1 MALGHGTGASVSD
14 FLPAGVA
21 AALTAAAK
29 YKTFDKLP
37 ESLQETL
44 LNYGIKD
51 DKTLIAAT
59 GVLSYGATAAA
70 RDALKAINKPKK
82 TTSKHKNSHRR

>member
-1 MALGHGTGASVSD
+1 MALGHGTEASVSD

-21 AALTAAAK
+21 AALTAAAA

-37 ESLQETL
+37 ESLKETL
-44 LNYGIKD
+44 RGYGID
-51 DKTLIAAT
+51 NDTTLVAAT
-59 GVLSYGATAAA
+59 SVLSYGATAAA

-82 TTSKHKNSHRR
+82 TSSKHKKSHRR